1 MKQQK
6 IIVAVNN
13 FPYASN
19 AYRTYMPYIDG
30 VLAGLL
36 HFITR
41 LLENISTLELVCLYQ
56 ETPGDSWICPL
67 GTPGS
72 VLVHMYIALLTWV
85 VLLL

>member
-19 AYRTYMPYIDG
+19 AYRTYIDG

-36 HFITR
+36 HFITW